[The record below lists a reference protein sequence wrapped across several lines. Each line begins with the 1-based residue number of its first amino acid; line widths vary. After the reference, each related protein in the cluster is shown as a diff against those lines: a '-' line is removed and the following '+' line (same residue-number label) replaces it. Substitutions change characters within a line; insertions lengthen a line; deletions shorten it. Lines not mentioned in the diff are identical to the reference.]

1 MTQDLAASV
10 QTGLVS
16 GLQLCCR
23 ACRCDGELPA
33 VPTPLPA
40 LQDFTHEQA
49 EHLKVVV
56 QPVLDSSVHH
66 ITTALQQFCRS
77 LREQVGQAL
86 TLL

>member
-1 MTQDLAASV
+1 M
-10 QTGLVS
+10 
-16 GLQLCCR
+16 
-23 ACRCDGELPA
+23 
-33 VPTPLPA
+33 PTRLPA